1 MTRLAGLSA
10 IMMLAVSPAIAGN
23 PMRGEALAK
32 RWCSTCHVVAPDQRQ
47 ARTDAP
53 TFRSIGRRP
62 GFKPRVLAYWLLAP
76 HPPMPDFS
84 LSRDEADNIA
94 SYIETLK

>member
-1 MTRLAGLSA
+1 MVRLAGLGA
-10 IMMLAVSPAIAGN
+10 VFLLATSPALAGN

-32 RWCSTCHVVAPDQRQ
+32 RWCSTCHVVASDQRQ

-62 GFKPRVLAYWLLAP
+62 GFKPRALAYWLLAP

-84 LSRDEADNIA
+84 LTRDQADDLA
-94 SYIETLK
+94 GYIETLK